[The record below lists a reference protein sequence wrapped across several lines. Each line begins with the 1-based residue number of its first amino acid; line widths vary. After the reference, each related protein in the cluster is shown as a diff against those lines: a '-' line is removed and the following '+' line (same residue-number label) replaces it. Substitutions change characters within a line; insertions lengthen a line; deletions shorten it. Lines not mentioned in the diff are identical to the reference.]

1 MAKKKLTTKGVA
13 LPGNPDGM
21 PLSELLA
28 LLENDSND
36 EHAQTAILDTGKIL
50 FSSSRRK
57 GLAAWKTL
65 GTSITAAPKTSLAA
79 WLGHRDSIAALER
92 QGLAVPHSK
101 IFARDPQLKSDP
113 HGLGLSVEQKA
124 TDLFVRCVAF
134 WGAQSIQRAALACAE
149 LQFAARN
156 RAPAALLVLRNAAMA
171 AARNYIACPGDATR
185 LAAVQA
191 SEACW
196 QHWEKHRNPDSAAAR
211 ATWEHLGAP
220 WFAATLA
227 GDAMDLTEYDGP
239 PPRVASSTWGARSTS
254 HLNRAAE
261 AAGHWTSPA
270 EALRAMQEALLA
282 WALSDAPEAEFT

>member
-1 MAKKKLTTKGVA
+1 MATKKSTSKGGV
-13 LPGNPDGM
+13 LPGNPEGV
-21 PLSELLA
+21 PISELWA
-28 LLENDSND
+28 LLESGLDD
-36 EHAQTAILDTGKIL
+36 ESAATAIPPAAKGVPAP
-50 FSSSRRK
+50 RRPK
-57 GLAAWKTL
+57 ELAAWKALGATL
-65 GTSITAAPKTSLAA
+65 TSAPKTSLAA

-92 QGLAVPHSK
+92 QGLAIPHSK
-101 IFARDPQLKSDP
+101 IFARDPQLKPDP

-171 AARNYIACPGDATR
+171 AARNYIACPGEATR

-196 QHWEKHRNPDSAAAR
+196 QHGEKHRNPDSAAAR
-211 ATWEHLGAP
+211 ATWEYLGAP

-254 HLNRAAE
+254 HLNHAAE